1 MCDRLEKV
9 LINGVS
15 ILENSGYSIFYIT
28 CLSDELK
35 ELIRNFLVPI
45 CHGVKKTEK
54 YQNSKSYSYENTIKE
69 FIKRYDNKTTKQKK
83 GLIGEFL
90 FHVLLCNFKK
100 EFTTNTP
107 FFNLEE
113 RNVKKG
119 FDAVLTKTGT
129 TELWIAEVKSGEL
142 NKGKQNELAK
152 NLLNTAKRDLVKRLP
167 DSFSLWQN
175 AINGA
180 EVAISEARS
189 EKEAFISLLT
199 EMSDKSSNNEIKSS
213 DVNVVLVGTVFA
225 GLQNKVFESEISK
238 KYQELSQEHIFK
250 NIYLFVIQKELYQK
264 VYNFLKEEGKE
275 SDE

>member
-1 MCDRLEKV
+1 M
-9 LINGVS
+9 
-15 ILENSGYSIFYIT
+15 
-28 CLSDELK
+28 
-35 ELIRNFLVPI
+35 
-45 CHGVKKTEK
+45 
-54 YQNSKSYSYENTIKE
+54 
-69 FIKRYDNKTTKQKK
+69 
-83 GLIGEFL
+83 
-90 FHVLLCNFKK
+90 CNFKK

-119 FDAVLTKTGT
+119 FDAVLNKTGT

-189 EKEAFISLLT
+189 EKEAFINLLT